1 MVVDTGFT
9 SHELSAITI
18 ALDFLI
24 EDLQED
30 MKVIP
35 FNEKEKYSKTIMVA
49 RDTKNNFSERKDN
62 ASYKQVLLTI
72 SALRSLTDI
81 IAEDLKVCT
90 NPKER
95 DNSLELQKYAFSAI
109 RKLNLVKETIEKRF
123 E

>member
-9 SHELSAITI
+9 SNEVSAITV
-18 ALDFLI
+18 ALDLLI

-30 MKVIP
+30 MKVVP

-49 RDTKNNFSERKDN
+49 RDTKKNFSERKDN
-62 ASYKQVLLTI
+62 ATYKQILLTI
-72 SALRSLTDI
+72 SALRSLTDF
-81 IAEDLKVCT
+81 IAEDLKTNT

-95 DNSLELQKYAFSAI
+95 DTSLELQKYAFSAI
-109 RKLNLVKETIEKRF
+109 RKLNLVTESIEKRF